1 MPSPKPVVGESWW
14 CRVTEFPIV
23 VEMLVQEITSKTIVL
38 RRKNTALG
46 DLRYETKE
54 VKFVEKLT

>member
-1 MPSPKPVVGESWW
+1 MPNPNPVVGESWW